1 MPELPEVEAARRM
14 IDHALTGRTLTE
26 VVARPDD
33 IVFEGVPPEAT
44 VARLMGQTV
53 RGTGRRGKFMWLEL
67 EESVLFLHL
76 GMSGAIL
83 DLTPGQERNVNYYRV
98 RAEAKPGEEP
108 RFLKLELR
116 AGDRRIAFV
125 DGRRLGRIW
134 SAERPE
140 GCHRYA
146 ALGPDAHLELPDAAT
161 WAAMVQRR
169 KAPIKALLLDQKFL
183 AGIGNYLADEV
194 LLVARIRPDRPAA
207 SLSADEAEALRG
219 AIRDIVGHA
228 VAVDADYERFPEDWL
243 FHVRWGGGK
252 GSDLWQGHELRRDTV
267 GGRTTAWVPDMQ
279 K

>member
-67 EESVLFLHL
+67 EEGVLFLHL

-83 DLTPGQERNVNYYRV
+83 DLTLGQERNVNYYRV

-140 GCHRYA
+140 DCHRYA
-146 ALGPDAHLELPDAAT
+146 ALGPDAHLNLPDAAT
-161 WAAMVQRR
+161 WAAMVGRR

-267 GGRTTAWVPDMQ
+267 GGRTTAWVPDLQ
-279 K
+279 E

>member
-14 IDHALTGRTLTE
+14 IDSALTGRVLTE
-26 VVARPDD
+26 AVARPDD

-67 EESVLFLHL
+67 DEGVLFLHL
-76 GMSGAIL
+76 GMTGAIL
-83 DLTPGQERNVNYYRV
+83 DLTPGRERNVNYYRV
-98 RAEAKPGEEP
+98 RAEAVPGEEP

-116 AGDRRIAFV
+116 ADDRRIAFV

-134 SAERPE
+134 SAETPE
-140 GCHRYA
+140 ACHRFS
-146 ALGPDAHLELPDAAT
+146 ALGPDAHLDLPDAAT
-161 WAAMVQRR
+161 WAGMLGRR

-194 LLVARIRPDRPAA
+194 LLVARVRPDRAAA
-207 SLSADEAEALRG
+207 SLSAAEAEALRV
-219 AIRDIVGHA
+219 AIRDVVGHA
-228 VAVDADYERFPEDWL
+228 VAVDADYEKFPPEWL

-252 GSDLWQGHELRRDTV
+252 GADLWQGHELRRDTV
-267 GGRTTAWVPDMQ
+267 GGRTTAWVPDLQ